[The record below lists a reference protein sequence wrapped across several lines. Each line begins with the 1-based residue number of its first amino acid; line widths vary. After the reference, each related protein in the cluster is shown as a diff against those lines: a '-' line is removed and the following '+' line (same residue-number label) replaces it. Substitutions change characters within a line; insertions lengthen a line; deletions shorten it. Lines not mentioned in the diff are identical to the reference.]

1 MKTKEIAEKYKINP
15 QDFDNFLKNSPEY
28 NSRIVITDDGMILDS
43 SVDIEAAVADF
54 KSSFVSDETTYIKCS
69 ACGEFIVAGSK
80 FCPNCGNKITSNFS
94 SRTETESKSEK
105 DSENLQNEEIENPVP
120 AAETSEDI
128 ISPEAADELPGSN
141 KPEKKKHKKL
151 IFVILIII
159 ILLIVIILAA
169 SGSKNSK
176 LQTLETEAAEIKEY
190 NRYVDYLNAI
200 YDDSYSA
207 AADAE
212 DICVLTANVWY
223 DAIYGDSDEDT
234 EQYVEG
240 ADDFNEA
247 IQNVYADE
255 DIQETLDEIE
265 EKQDTLAYYIQA
277 LQDCPEELS
286 SAYSAALE
294 TYTTF
299 NDLAEFALSPS
310 GNYTTYIESES
321 DKIDDYVSALTTLGA
336 LIPEKKEV
344 PLYDSNG
351 NQIEDELSFFLYL
364 NQDSDL
370 LPDTVTLDGYY
381 AVDSEPVTICGVE
394 GTVTYLVSNSGIVF
408 SLTWEVEDPDDNLVQ
423 DLVDLINERYGEGI
437 GSDDSYLW
445 SNKNNDENYY
455 IAIFENDGN
464 LDMLVYLILET
475 D

>member
-28 NSRIVITDDGMILDS
+28 NSRIVVTDEGIILDS
-43 SVDIEAAVADF
+43 SIDIEAAVADF
-54 KSSFVSDETTYIKCS
+54 KSSFMSDETTYIKCS
-69 ACGEFIVAGSK
+69 ACGEFIVAGGK

-94 SRTETESKSEK
+94 SRTETELEK
-105 DSENLQNEEIENPVP
+105 DSGNPQNEEIENPVP
-120 AAETSEDI
+120 TAETSEDV

-200 YDDSYSA
+200 YGDSYSA

-212 DICVLTANVWY
+212 DVCVLTANVWY

-255 DIQETLDEIE
+255 DVQETLDEIE
-265 EKQDTLAYYIQA
+265 EKQETLAYYIQA

-321 DKIDDYVSALTTLGA
+321 DKIDDYVSALTILGA

-351 NQIEDELSFFLYL
+351 DQIEDELSFFLYL

-370 LPDTVTLDGYY
+370 LPDTVTLNGYY

-394 GTVTYLVSNSGIVF
+394 GTVTYLVSSSGIVNP
-408 SLTWEVEDPDDNLVQ
+408 LMWEVENPDDGLVQ
-423 DLVDLINERYGEGI
+423 DMVDLINERYGEGTETD
-437 GSDDSYLW
+437 GSYYW
-445 SNKNNDENYY
+445 SNKS
-455 IAIFENDGN
+455 NDGN
-464 LDMLVYLILET
+464 YSISISEKDDGNLVMFVYLILET